1 MPAATLLLLAAP
13 LVPALHLP
21 ARALSR
27 RALLSTTATAAA
39 AAVLPPS
46 VSWADAELAQVEGYG
61 YAIAVPRSYYRPQ
74 GRPRTGLDDTIF
86 SAADFATGRT
96 ASVSRTSAVDL
107 LLDSG
112 DPTVAQL
119 PPPVELRELGKPA
132 KVAAL
137 LARRRDGDPRGIGSS
152 ARSTVTSVTRE
163 GDELRFTLT
172 SLTATATS
180 ATSSKPSART
190 VQARAIFVRPSAEAS
205 ASGVPYLLTAW
216 ASSAAATRCEEQP
229 CDCGEGA
236 DLRCACP
243 PPVCA
248 VESDAPADPTDLAI
262 IDSLR
267 NTAK

>member
-1 MPAATLLLLAAP
+1 MRMPAATLLLLAAP

-137 LARRRDGDPRGIGSS
+137 LARRRDGDPRGMVRVCFWDEMSQACKGS
-152 ARSTVTSVTRE
+152 
-163 GDELRFTLT
+163 DL
-172 SLTATATS
+172 
-180 ATSSKPSART
+180 
-190 VQARAIFVRPSAEAS
+190 VR
-205 ASGVPYLLTAW
+205 
-216 ASSAAATRCEEQP
+216 CH
-229 CDCGEGA
+229 
-236 DLRCACP
+236 P
-243 PPVCA
+243 PPSPPQSCRLAGACA
-248 VESDAPADPTDLAI
+248 
-262 IDSLR
+262 
-267 NTAK
+267 